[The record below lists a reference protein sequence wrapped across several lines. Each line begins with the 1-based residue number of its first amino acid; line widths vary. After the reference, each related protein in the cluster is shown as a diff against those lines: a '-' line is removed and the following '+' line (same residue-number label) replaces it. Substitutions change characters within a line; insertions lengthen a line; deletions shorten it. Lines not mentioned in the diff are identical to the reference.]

1 MDSYEPVSLPY
12 TAPALPAELPTTEE
26 VLSSTQ
32 RLKRPMDSLGIGKA
46 VWVVRVGTHFL
57 AKYGPFVR
65 ETEGQTM
72 LFVKKNTNIP
82 IPEVYAL
89 YKFQHEGETYTM
101 IIMEFVEG
109 VRLDSY
115 LKKAGRRQLDMT
127 SAHLKAQVDEL
138 RSIPAPN
145 YYGSVGRKPLY
156 HCRDAREYGPYNTIT
171 EYIDGYLEIVTVNRK
186 LCDIYAD
193 IVKDFTSILCRT
205 ATNAKHAHP
214 VFTHGD
220 LHELN
225 VIVRPDGTPVIID
238 YEQAGFFPAYQEYA
252 VGCELDRYFE
262 CLSDKCLL
270 EVAVLNRFDVQVAKR
285 MMEVQASQGREKI
298 DAANNLG

>member
-1 MDSYEPVSLPY
+1 MDPYEPVSLPY

-32 RLKRPMDSLGIGKA
+32 MLKKPMDWGPIEKA

-57 AKYGPFVR
+57 AKYGPDVR

-72 LFVKKNTNIP
+72 LFVKENTNIP
-82 IPEVYAL
+82 IPEVYAM
-89 YKFQHEGETYTM
+89 YKFKHEGKTYTM

-109 VRLDSY
+109 VRLDTY

-156 HCRDAREYGPYNTIT
+156 HCRGAQEYGPYNTIT
-171 EYIDGYLEIVTVNRK
+171 EYIDGYLEVGIVPR
-186 LCDIYAD
+186 DIYAD
-193 IVKDFTSILCRT
+193 LVKEFTSILCRT

-225 VIVRPDGTPVIID
+225 VIVRPDGTPVMID
-238 YEQAGFFPAYQEYA
+238 YEQAGFFPAYHEYV
-252 VGCELDRYFE
+252 VGCELDCYFE

-270 EVAVLNRFDVQVAKR
+270 EVAVLDRFDVLVDKR
-285 MMEVQASQGREKI
+285 RMEVQARQGREKI